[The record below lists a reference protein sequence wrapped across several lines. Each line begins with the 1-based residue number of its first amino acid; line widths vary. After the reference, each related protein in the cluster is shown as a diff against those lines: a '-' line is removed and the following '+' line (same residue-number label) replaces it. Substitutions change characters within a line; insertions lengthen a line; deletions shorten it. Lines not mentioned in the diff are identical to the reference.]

1 LRNFDKMPYYLCRLA
16 GEDGR
21 IDSRTVLAPS
31 AEECRKGFEAEGLL
45 VLSVRRDWNTL
56 GSQSLRLGRKIKDRD
71 LILFN
76 QEFVA
81 LIKAGYPILKSLESL
96 TARTKSVHLR
106 EILIKVSGE
115 VKRGKALSEAFQPY
129 EKIFSPVYTAS
140 LMAGEK
146 GGNLPAAIGRYI
158 QYIRIIVQTRSRIKS
173 AMTYPTIL
181 IVFSFVLIGI
191 LINFVLP
198 RFADF
203 YRSFEA
209 DMPRI
214 TRIVMTTAIGMSRH
228 WYIPLALLAGA
239 AVLVMRLRRRPDF
252 RYQLDRTKLRVPF
265 GRTIWLDSGVSLFS
279 RTLGLLLEAGISL
292 LGAVDIAI
300 QAVPNAWI
308 VRQLEGVPGRIK
320 NGESLSDSLTRAEAF
335 PALAL
340 DMVRIGENSANLPG
354 MLADMSDFYDE
365 RVRGRIE
372 TLVTL
377 VEPVVIIFM
386 GLVVAAML
394 LSVYI
399 PIFNII
405 RIAQ

>member
-1 LRNFDKMPYYLCRLA
+1 MPYYQCRLA
-16 GEDGR
+16 GDDGR
-21 IDSRTVLAPS
+21 IESRSVLAPS
-31 AEECRKGFEAEGLL
+31 VEDCRKSLEAEGHL
-45 VLSVRRDWNTL
+45 VLSVRRDWNRIGAL
-56 GSQSLRLGRKIKDRD
+56 GLQLGRRIKDRD
-71 LILFN
+71 IILFN

-81 LIKAGYPILKSLESL
+81 LIKAGYPILRSLETL
-96 TARTKSVHLR
+96 TARTKSIPLK

-115 VKRGKALSEAFQPY
+115 VKRGKALSEAFLPF

-146 GGNLPAAIGRYI
+146 GGNLPASIGRYI
-158 QYIRIIVQTRSRIKS
+158 QYMKIIVQTRSRIKS

-181 IVFSFVLIGI
+181 IIFSFFLMGI

-198 RFADF
+198 QFADF
-203 YRSFEA
+203 YKSFEA
-209 DMPRI
+209 EMPRF
-214 TRIVMTTAIGMSRH
+214 TQFVMDSAIALNRY
-228 WYIPLALLAGA
+228 WYIPLALIIGG
-239 AVLVMRLRRRPDF
+239 AVLVARMRRHPDF
-252 RYQLDRTKLRVPF
+252 RYHVDRTKLRIPF
-265 GRTIWLDSGVSLFS
+265 GRTVWLESGVSLFS

-292 LGAVDIAI
+292 LGAIDISI
-300 QAVPNAWI
+300 QAVPNVWI
-308 VRQLEGVPGRIK
+308 VRHMKEVQDHIK
-320 NGESLSDSLTRAEAF
+320 NGESLSESVAQAGTF

-340 DMVRIGENSANLPG
+340 DMIRIGENSANLQG
-354 MLADMSDFYDE
+354 MLADMADFYDE
-365 RVRGRIE
+365 RVRGKIE

-405 RIAQ
+405 RVAR